1 MFCIHECQ
9 GERNYHCILQL
20 ALIIVTQ
27 VLFYMIIL
35 LWATKWKRWTTGSS
49 FALRLHGYPTNVLEN
64 QLLNKEEN
72 IFLMKENK
80 TVDETFVTSASIR
93 VNYLYKIINETALVY
108 SSACESGSWT
118 HTISIANTPRILAL
132 RVVYVHADESCSLP

>member
-1 MFCIHECQ
+1 
-9 GERNYHCILQL
+9 
-20 ALIIVTQ
+20 
-27 VLFYMIIL
+27 
-35 LWATKWKRWTTGSS
+35 
-49 FALRLHGYPTNVLEN
+49 
-64 QLLNKEEN
+64 
-72 IFLMKENK
+72 MKENK